1 MNIRRTKRTVT
12 YHVDTNMNA
21 LIVCYLLN
29 RKRFS
34 FLNLWEL
41 AQILASYKLSPESNK
56 IVTFWNV
63 NKYEKLLTKC
73 EMYDTSNHCRIWT
86 WSGL

>member
-34 FLNLWEL
+34 FLNL
-41 AQILASYKLSPESNK
+41 
-56 IVTFWNV
+56 
-63 NKYEKLLTKC
+63 
-73 EMYDTSNHCRIWT
+73 
-86 WSGL
+86 